1 MSVFIY
7 HIDALDKL
15 EAVEGESWRYREG
28 GQRRFDQLKEAWIRF
43 RDMMTEYGEDI
54 KESDEAMLTDEHGNS
69 IQEILYGAAG
79 YSRYLLMGN
88 GELCLW
94 ASSTR
99 KEKAIKARDIGF
111 TVYGL
116 MSENKKSDKVL
127 LMLKSVLGAGV
138 VVAAV
143 MAFMSW
149 RGGATFAAG
158 LPGFLG
164 GSTTRVNPGP
174 GRTAV
179 IGDSIVANTNG
190 FVRFLGTNVAGRTFD
205 NMGVVGEGT
214 NRIHSR
220 MRSNVIGSGVSGIYD
235 EVIIEGGVNDL
246 GQRNPVEYVTSNLR
260 GMVQEAKSAGLK
272 VVLLTVTPYRAGNSV
287 IQQINEIIKRDG
299 RSWGADAV
307 VDTWTPLAES
317 NGSLRQEYTNDRV
330 GLHPNHAGQLI
341 MGQTIL
347 ATAYR

>member
-1 MSVFIY
+1 
-7 HIDALDKL
+7 
-15 EAVEGESWRYREG
+15 
-28 GQRRFDQLKEAWIRF
+28 
-43 RDMMTEYGEDI
+43 MMTEYGEDI
-54 KESDEAMLTDEHGNS
+54 KESDEAMLTDEHGNN
-69 IQEILYGAAG
+69 IQEVLYGASG
-79 YSRYLLMGN
+79 YSRYLLRGN

-99 KEKAIKARDIGF
+99 KEKAINARDVGF

-116 MSENKKSDKVL
+116 MSENKKSNKVL
-127 LMLKSVLGAGV
+127 LMFKSVLGAGV
-138 VVAAV
+138 VVAIV
-143 MAFMSW
+143 MAFISW
-149 RGGATFAAG
+149 REGSSFASG

-164 GSTTRVNPGP
+164 GSTTRVSPVP

-190 FVRFLGTNVAGRTFD
+190 FVRFLGANVSGRTFD
-205 NMGVVGEGT
+205 NMGVVGDGT
-214 NRIHSR
+214 GSIYSRI
-220 MRSNVIGSGVSGIYD
+220 RSNVIGSGVSGRYD
-235 EVIIEGGVNDL
+235 EVVIEGGVNDL
-246 GQRNPVEYVTSNLR
+246 GRRNPVEYVTNNLR

-307 VDTWTPLAES
+307 VDTWTPLADS
-317 NGSLRQEYTNDRV
+317 NGSLRQEHTNDRV
-330 GLHPNHAGQLI
+330 GLHPNHAGQLV